1 MGFERGSY
9 WFEPLCRWWFH
20 LLGERKEGRE
30 KGEDTH
36 TETET
41 EEERRDGRGE
51 KKDQGSAMD
60 MSLLE

>member
-1 MGFERGSY
+1 MVVPFT
-9 WFEPLCRWWFH
+9 
-20 LLGERKEGRE
+20 GRE
-30 KGEDTH
+30 KGGQGERGRH